1 LHSHQHLTVS
11 LDGIVEMWAED
22 TQYLIRAGWT
32 ILAEWRTDED
42 AAAERSKPQPV
53 QTVPHPGSMEWFEAQ
68 KEG

>member
-1 LHSHQHLTVS
+1 MAP
-11 LDGIVEMWAED
+11 DD

-32 ILAEWRTDED
+32 ILAEWTTDED
-42 AAAERSKPQPV
+42 AAAERSEPQPV